1 METENKPGMTS
12 QEMKAL
18 KKDIHNGI
26 TMDVREK
33 MKKNVLYVGMFSI
46 FMAFGGLTSGYIVS
60 MGDSF
65 WVKFPMPN
73 GFWISTTVIIL
84 SSIFIQLGISFAK
97 KGNQKLS
104 KMFVVLTF
112 VFGLLFVYYQFK
124 GYSQLAENGS
134 HLRGDIMVVDG
145 RYGSSGDD
153 GRYYGYYEIKKDGKF
168 IEISGNDYLYNGK
181 KMTDAQFSELQ
192 KVVAPFEKYSEKS
205 KIDLSGLNDSYTLYY
220 KQQPISILNGELC
233 LPDSSKLEFD
243 DLNRLKSL
251 AINIGDKRGDFF
263 IKGQIGKD
271 FHVYYK
277 RKELN
282 YKNRM
287 WEFNGQVLDDYLQ
300 TKPLESPDTAS
311 SYLWLITLLHLAHI
325 LFTLFYMGKMTI
337 YSLSGRF
344 TAENTLSLKLG
355 AIFWHF
361 LGILWVYLL
370 LFLLF
375 IH

>member
-1 METENKPGMTS
+1 MDTENTKEEIKFS
-12 QEMKAL
+12 
-18 KKDIHNGI
+18 NG
-26 TMDVREK
+26 DVHGDVSLEIKEK
-33 MKKNVLYVGMFSI
+33 MKKNVLYISMFSI
-46 FMAFGGLTSGYIVS
+46 FMVFVGLTSGYVVS

-65 WVKFPMPN
+65 WVKFPMPK
-73 GFWISTTVIIL
+73 GFWMSTTVIAF
-84 SSIFIQLGISFAK
+84 SSLFVQLGISFAK

-104 KMFVVLTF
+104 KLFVVLTF
-112 VFGLLFVYYQFK
+112 VFGLLFVYFQLK
-124 GYSQLAENGS
+124 GYSQLIDRGS
-134 HLRGDIMVVDG
+134 HLRGDIMVVEG
-145 RYGSSGDD
+145 RYGSTGDD
-153 GRYYGYYEIKKDGKF
+153 GRYYGYYEVKMNDQF
-168 IEISGNDYLYNGK
+168 IEISGNDYLINGK
-181 KMTDAQFSELQ
+181 KMTDAQFTELQ
-192 KVVAPFEKYSEKS
+192 KAVAPFEKYSEKS
-205 KIDLSGLNDSYTLYY
+205 PIDLSGLSAKFQLYY
-220 KQQPISILNGELC
+220 KQQPISIINNELC
-233 LPDSSKLEFD
+233 LPDSSSLQFV

-263 IKGQIGKD
+263 VEGQIGKD

-287 WEFNGQVLDDYLQ
+287 WEYNGKILDDYLQ

-344 TAENTLSLKLG
+344 TTENTLSLKLG